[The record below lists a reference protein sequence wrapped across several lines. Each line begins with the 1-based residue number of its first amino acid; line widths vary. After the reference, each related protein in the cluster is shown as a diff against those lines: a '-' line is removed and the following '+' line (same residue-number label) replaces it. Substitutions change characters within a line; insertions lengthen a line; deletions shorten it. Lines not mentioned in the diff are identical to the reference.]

1 MRTLKFSFIVGA
13 LATVPAFTVPA
24 FTQVVPSTQSQGQ
37 ASSDSEVHLLTRG
50 PQSLWPVEDAAAA
63 NKSNSDPEM
72 MRVADAVF
80 KTSMLYGLPITTPLR
95 QAYEQKLVA
104 VERNFQN
111 GTSAGIT
118 VDQLAN
124 LYNQVAQALGSQTQT
139 DSGQLTF
146 LRWQLATQEPHFIKS
161 DGALSPLQGI
171 HLLSMLLF
179 QKLNNDAYKDK
190 GNPFLTPAQQRIA
203 LQNSI
208 RSGFQK
214 LSQSDG
220 LMLLGKAANLFG
232 VN

>member
-1 MRTLKFSFIVGA
+1 M
-13 LATVPAFTVPA
+13 
-24 FTQVVPSTQSQGQ
+24 
-37 ASSDSEVHLLTRG
+37 
-50 PQSLWPVEDAAAA
+50 A
-63 NKSNSDPEM
+63 NKTGSDPEM

-95 QAYEQKLVA
+95 QAYEGKIVA
-104 VERNFQN
+104 AERNFQN

-118 VDQLAN
+118 IDQLAG

-190 GNPFLTPAQQRIA
+190 GNPFLTSAQQRIA
-203 LQNSI
+203 LQESI
-208 RSGFQK
+208 RGGFKK

-220 LMLLGKAANLFG
+220 LTLLGQATNLFG
-232 VN
+232 LN